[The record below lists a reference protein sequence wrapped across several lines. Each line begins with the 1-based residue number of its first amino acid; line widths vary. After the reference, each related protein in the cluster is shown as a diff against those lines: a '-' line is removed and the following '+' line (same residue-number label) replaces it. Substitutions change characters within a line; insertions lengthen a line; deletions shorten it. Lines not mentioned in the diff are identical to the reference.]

1 VAGSILGVSL
11 MRVVLVDQSKSYIT
25 KGKKKVV
32 STNYYFM
39 LVLISE
45 RAHSQIFFPLSK
57 GDI

>member
-1 VAGSILGVSL
+1 MFYFRGLPHTSFSGGPMKELHNE
-11 MRVVLVDQSKSYIT
+11 
-25 KGKKKVV
+25 KGQKDV

-39 LVLISE
+39 LILISE